1 MKQIFKRILLTLLSV
16 CIMTVSMDSVLARA
30 DELPESGVPYGEIP
44 EEVREYFEQLGY
56 NPDEIILYFQG
67 IYDNS
72 YTNDTNQYDNLNGLS
87 TYDYKEPDFVE
98 IAQTFVKVKQCAKD
112 LYDNNEIVSG
122 LSDYGFDSVRDNII
136 EDLSKI
142 GTGESAIINK
152 LFPQAIVAGGNT
164 GMAEMQAIVN
174 KIAAREE
181 IISTGN
187 LTGKTLKNFI
197 RNTEKLK
204 TENADAIRKYNSLQN
219 TGKFFRGLGAALSLY
234 SAYSDAKDLVTNNI
248 YNQKTGL
255 AIAERGLL
263 AADCGLGLASA
274 GLAVAGISCAPVA
287 VAAIAVGIAT
297 AIIHNR
303 TFGDAANNANSFG
316 EFLDNLAASFLLF
329 RKTPDGVGAYKPN
342 IYFYNAQGMDI
353 DVKMLYSGLI
363 TKSIPEYGNGW
374 NVTLIDNQSR
384 MLTDDGEEYGYL
396 FYESM
401 TSANL
406 FQTEYGFYIDAD
418 ERTADFYDILGRYGF
433 NAAET
438 EDFIEFWNVKLD
450 SGCDY
455 IMYPQYTDTVDLAMP
470 VTVTP
475 VPDNMVRMW
484 FVFAKPEGQTYIPA
498 KTEPFSHD
506 GYTVVEWGGVIL
518 NSVNK

>member
-1 MKQIFKRILLTLLSV
+1 
-16 CIMTVSMDSVLARA
+16 
-30 DELPESGVPYGEIP
+30 
-44 EEVREYFEQLGY
+44 
-56 NPDEIILYFQG
+56 
-67 IYDNS
+67 
-72 YTNDTNQYDNLNGLS
+72 
-87 TYDYKEPDFVE
+87 
-98 IAQTFVKVKQCAKD
+98 
-112 LYDNNEIVSG
+112 
-122 LSDYGFDSVRDNII
+122 
-136 EDLSKI
+136 
-142 GTGESAIINK
+142 
-152 LFPQAIVAGGNT
+152 
-164 GMAEMQAIVN
+164 MQAIVN

-353 DVKMLYSGLI
+353 DVKMLYLSLI
-363 TKSIPEYGNGW
+363 HI
-374 NVTLIDNQSR
+374 
-384 MLTDDGEEYGYL
+384 
-396 FYESM
+396 
-401 TSANL
+401 
-406 FQTEYGFYIDAD
+406 
-418 ERTADFYDILGRYGF
+418 
-433 NAAET
+433 
-438 EDFIEFWNVKLD
+438 
-450 SGCDY
+450 
-455 IMYPQYTDTVDLAMP
+455 
-470 VTVTP
+470 
-475 VPDNMVRMW
+475 
-484 FVFAKPEGQTYIPA
+484 
-498 KTEPFSHD
+498 
-506 GYTVVEWGGVIL
+506 
-518 NSVNK
+518 